1 MAEEKKEESANNPEV
16 KKEEV
21 VEEKETNK
29 TYTQSDFD
37 KEVARQMAEFKVKH
51 GDPEKTKKELEN
63 LMKWKKEK
71 EEEALTEQ
79 EKIEKRLEELK
90 DESTTVKRRNQILE
104 LQLKTKDILSESKYS
119 TLPRVYK
126 NMVQGESE
134 DEIRLNADKIMQEY
148 ADDLKTAGKTVEFVP
163 PDIGKT
169 PESKISVK
177 TAKDLKNDAIE
188 KAKNRF
194 FDKM

>member
-1 MAEEKKEESANNPEV
+1 MAEEKKEESASNPEE

-21 VEEKETNK
+21 TEEKETNK

-51 GDPEKTKKELEN
+51 GDPEKTKKELAN
-63 LMKWKKEK
+63 LIKWKKEK

-79 EKIEKRLEELK
+79 ERIQKRLDELK
-90 DESTTVKRRNQILE
+90 DESTSVKRRNQILE

-134 DEIRLNADKIMQEY
+134 EEIRLNAEKIMTEY
-148 ADDLKTAGKTVEFVP
+148 QDDLKKIGKTVEFVP
-163 PDIGKT
+163 PEMSKT
-169 PESKISVK
+169 PESKINVK
-177 TAKDLKNDAIE
+177 SLKDLKNEAIE
-188 KAKNRF
+188 KSKNRF